1 MKLNEMITDVKS
13 ILLLVFSLLLGVFML
28 IGGIKIAPLFGIQWA
43 FSLVTILQFVGFA
56 LLLAVII
63 WPLIQDVSV
72 GILKILYIVLAVL
85 GILCFIFWLLTPL
98 GWLTLSVVW
107 FLWIDLFAGIAVI
120 VLTFFAL
127 KE

>member
-28 IGGIKIAPLFGIQWA
+28 IGGIKIAPGFGVFWA
-43 FSLVTILQFVGFA
+43 FALVTIFGFVGLAIFI
-56 LLLAVII
+56 AVII
-63 WPLIQDVSV
+63 WTLVQDVPV
-72 GILKILYIVLAVL
+72 GILKILFIVMGLLGVL
-85 GILCFIFWLLTPL
+85 SFVFWLFTPF

-107 FLWIDLFAGIAVI
+107 FLWIELFAGIIVI
-120 VLTFFAL
+120 ALPFFAL

>member
-98 GWLTLSVVW
+98 GWLTLSIVW
-107 FLWIDLFAGIAVI
+107 FLWIDLFAGIVVI
-120 VLTFFAL
+120 VFTFIAL

>member
-85 GILCFIFWLLTPL
+85 GILSFIFWLLTPL
-98 GWLTLSVVW
+98 GWLTLSIVW
-107 FLWIDLFAGIAVI
+107 FLWIDLFASIVVI
-120 VLTFFAL
+120 VFTFIAL

>member
-107 FLWIDLFAGIAVI
+107 FLWIDLFVSIVVI
-120 VLTFFAL
+120 VFTFIAL